1 MILFRNAATWM
12 DALCHTICELK
23 IGRLLIGSDLHLY
36 AYMNIH
42 VNYDV
47 SAPRSRKKIRK

>member
-1 MILFRNAATWM
+1 M
-12 DALCHTICELK
+12 DALCHAICELK

-36 AYMNIH
+36 TYMNIH

-47 SAPRSRKKIRK
+47 SASRSRKKKKIRK